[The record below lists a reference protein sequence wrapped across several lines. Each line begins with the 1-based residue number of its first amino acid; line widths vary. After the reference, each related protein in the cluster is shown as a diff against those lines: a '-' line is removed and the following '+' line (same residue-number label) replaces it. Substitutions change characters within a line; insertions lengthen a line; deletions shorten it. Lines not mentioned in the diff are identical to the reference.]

1 MKITAVD
8 AIALAIPQRPL
19 DPPSPWT
26 PALGAQVLVRIATDE
41 GLTGWGEAFALGA
54 PTAVCA
60 VVDEALRPLLV
71 GEVPTDLER
80 LTDRLHRA
88 ALLYGRRG
96 LGMIAISGVELA
108 LWDLAGHAR
117 GVPVHALL
125 GGLVRP
131 RLPAYASL
139 LRYERP
145 AEVAAAA
152 RQARAAGFRGVKLHQ
167 TDLDAV
173 RAARAAVGSEVA
185 LMLDVNCP
193 WTPAEALRMGRA
205 LAELD
210 LAWLEEPVWP
220 PEDYRALA
228 EVRAALDI
236 PIAAGENEATA
247 VGFRELLVQR
257 AADIVQ
263 PSVTKVGGL
272 GEARKVCTLAAAW
285 NVTVVPHSFYYGPGL
300 AATLH
305 LAAATPG
312 IPWVEYPGGELVTP
326 LLAEPIRA
334 VDGWVEPPSGTGLGV
349 TINEEALARFPCAAA
364 APPPFTIAP
373 HTGPTGR
380 RT

>member
-1 MKITAVD
+1 MKISTVD

-19 DPPSPWT
+19 VPPSPWT
-26 PALGAQVLVRIATDE
+26 ATLGKQVLVRVTTDE
-41 GLTGWGEAFALGA
+41 GLVGWGEAFALGV

-71 GEVPTDLER
+71 GERATDLER

-88 ALLYGRRG
+88 AVLYGRRG
-96 LGMIAISGVELA
+96 LGMMAISGVELA
-108 LWDLAGHAR
+108 LWDLAGKAH

-139 LRYERP
+139 LRYER
-145 AEVAAAA
+145 AHEVAAAA

-167 TDLDAV
+167 TDLDSV
-173 RAARAAVGSEVA
+173 RAAREVLGSEVA

-193 WTPAEALRMGRA
+193 WTPAEAIRMGRA

-228 EVRAALDI
+228 EVRAALAT

-247 VGFRELLVQR
+247 VGFRELLVQK

-272 GEARKVCTLAAAW
+272 GEARKVCALAAAW
-285 NVTVVPHSFYYGPGL
+285 NATVVPHSFYFGPGL

-305 LAAATPG
+305 LAAATPA
-312 IPWVEYPGGELVTP
+312 IPWVEYPGGELATP
-326 LLAEPIRA
+326 LLTDPIRA
-334 VDGWVEPPSGTGLGV
+334 VDGWVEPPSGPGLGV
-349 TINEEALARFPCAAA
+349 QINEEALARHPYAAA
-364 APPPFTIAP
+364 GLRPFTITP
-373 HTGPTGR
+373 R
-380 RT
+380 